1 MDGLRGDEASP
12 VLLAIHISCRHRRCR
27 FGWGLSFWRLF
38 EMHTKRQHSKCTMD
52 GPRGKEEELL
62 RNIVNTLAD

>member
-27 FGWGLSFWRLF
+27 SVGACLFGVY
-38 EMHTKRQHSKCTMD
+38 SKCTQND
-52 GPRGKEEELL
+52 
-62 RNIVNTLAD
+62 NTPNARWMGQEDKKKNC